1 MQRLGQAAST
11 VCRPLTAKQS
21 YMVCQSWLPAAA
33 QAQTTLSEA
42 CCLPS
47 QQPSPA
53 AQLRGFGS
61 QGLADTPAAD
71 ASEEQDSRQP
81 LARIQ
86 AKDMMAMYTCNICKT
101 RSAKMFS
108 KKTYETGVVIVTCPG
123 CKGNHLIADRL
134 GWFGEPGSIEDY
146 LNAQGQEAQKRTM
159 DGTTQLTAEDL
170 MGWSKARELANQQGS
185 LPSTN

>member
-1 MQRLGQAAST
+1 MHRLGQAASNN
-11 VCRPLTAKQS
+11 CRPLTAKQS
-21 YMVCQSWLPAAA
+21 YMVCQSWLPVAA
-33 QAQTTLSEA
+33 QAQTSLSEA
-42 CCLPS
+42 CYSTC
-47 QQPSPA
+47 QQTSPA
-53 AQLRGFGS
+53 ANLRGFSS
-61 QGLADTPAAD
+61 QGLADTPPAD
-71 ASEEQDSRQP
+71 ASEAQDSRQP

-146 LNAQGQEAQKRTM
+146 LNQQGQEAQKRTM

-185 LPSTN
+185 FPSTN

>member
-86 AKDMMAMYTCNICKT
+86 AKDMMAMYTCNIC
-101 RSAKMFS
+101 S
-108 KKTYETGVVIVTCPG
+108 
-123 CKGNHLIADRL
+123 NHLIADRL

>member
-1 MQRLGQAAST
+1 MLRLSGSMSDMSVR
-11 VCRPLTAKQS
+11 VC
-21 YMVCQSWLPAAA
+21 
-33 QAQTTLSEA
+33 
-42 CCLPS
+42 
-47 QQPSPA
+47 
-53 AQLRGFGS
+53 
-61 QGLADTPAAD
+61 
-71 ASEEQDSRQP
+71 
-81 LARIQ
+81 RIQ
-86 AKDMMAMYTCNICKT
+86 AKDMMAMYTCNICSKYPIVTLSCLPCQHGWICSLRSFVSMQDCLEPVET

-146 LNAQGQEAQKRTM
+146 LNQQGQEAQKRTM

-185 LPSTN
+185 FPSTN